1 LGAKLAS
8 NLPVPVAK
16 LALSYF
22 EGIFAEAAA
31 LA

>member
-1 LGAKLAS
+1 
-8 NLPVPVAK
+8 LPVPVAK